1 MIGILCFPAL
11 RPEGERNNL
20 GDGKEQNMGE
30 EIRVLLLHSRRQP
43 LATLRPALEG
53 HGIKTVHARNCAE
66 VTRLLQESEPPQLLF
81 TDTQLPD
88 GNWADAIR
96 IAQQAA
102 EPVNVIV
109 VSRLVDVQFYIEV
122 LQSGAFDFIAPPFAD
137 SELAHVV
144 RCAVG
149 NVEARRHAKS
159 KAEQAV
165 TASLAS
171 AQRPL
176 FLPFKN

>member
-1 MIGILCFPAL
+1 
-11 RPEGERNNL
+11 
-20 GDGKEQNMGE
+20 MGE
-30 EIRVLLLHSRRQP
+30 GIRALLLHSLRHP
-43 LATLRPALEG
+43 LAALRQALEG
-53 HGIKTVHARNCAE
+53 QGIKTVHARNCAE
-66 VTRLLQESEPPQLLF
+66 ATRLLQKPGPPHLLF

-96 IAQQAA
+96 IAQKAA
-102 EPVNVIV
+102 DPVDVIV

-122 LQSGAFDFIAPPFAD
+122 LQSGAFDFIAPPFEDA
-137 SELAHVV
+137 ELAHVV
-144 RCAVG
+144 RCAAG

-159 KAEQAV
+159 KAEQAA

-176 FLPFKN
+176 FRSFKN